1 MQRLALLLRRPA
13 IPVPSVLLTA
23 TLMCVTSTPPS
34 LLPCPPSSLPHF
46 SILAALP
53 PSTSADGGGGGP
65 NGWLVDV
72 HLCGHAELTKRYV
85 GFVHGRF
92 FFPLPFFPQHL
103 PLSSEWIKNSSC
115 CSGREQLPGGTA
127 KRWCWALWV
136 ISAHLWDTERRAHP
150 ASILLALFLFL

>member
-53 PSTSADGGGGGP
+53 PSTSADGGGGP